1 MVERKVE
8 SMVHWTVASS
18 AGQMAGPMVPDM
30 VDKMAGSMVGWMD
43 MRSVE
48 RKEDLTAAHLD
59 AETVGLSVPLTVEQM
74 ADHWDSS
81 KVESKANS
89 WLVTKAPLTA
99 VTMAP
104 QMVAMKA
111 VSMVGSS
118 AGQWA
123 GQMVARMVA
132 STALAKVD
140 TTGTIPAAL
149 KADYSDDST
158 AE

>member
-59 AETVGLSVPLTVEQM
+59 AETAGLSVPLTVEQM

-89 WLVTKAPLTA
+89 
-99 VTMAP
+99 
-104 QMVAMKA
+104 
-111 VSMVGSS
+111 
-118 AGQWA
+118 
-123 GQMVARMVA
+123 
-132 STALAKVD
+132 
-140 TTGTIPAAL
+140 
-149 KADYSDDST
+149 
-158 AE
+158 